1 MNWKT
6 WWSGLQ
12 PDGRKAD
19 ARAWPLPR
27 SDLTIADW
35 SSVAHAGPTG
45 LLLVVIAL
53 AWWGYYA
60 LGEGQTK
67 EFLLAV
73 EDVLWVLTQ
82 IESLAPPKAKT
93 KRDLDHEDDGL
104 NKKK

>member
-1 MNWKT
+1 MVWKT

-19 ARAWPLPR
+19 PQAWPLPR
-27 SDLTIADW
+27 SDFTTADW

-45 LLLVVIAL
+45 LLLVIIAL

-60 LGEGQTK
+60 MGEGQTK

-73 EDVLWVLTQ
+73 DDMLWVLTQ
-82 IESLAPPKAKT
+82 DRKSVV
-93 KRDLDHEDDGL
+93 
-104 NKKK
+104 